1 MGSHECD
8 WLHGMIDH
16 IQTLHGI
23 GSIQYVE
30 KYMPLKLDDCITL
43 SEVYIYIY
51 RGSPCKH

>member
-23 GSIQYVE
+23 GSIQSVE
-30 KYMPLKLDDCITL
+30 KYMPLELDDCITL
-43 SEVYIYIY
+43 SEVYI
-51 RGSPCKH
+51 